1 MLLKMNSYVNILN
14 IFNFI
19 SIILLFSSTIII
31 YTNLDHCKY
40 IQICVGLLN
49 IMFIPLLSYT
59 LLNKNKF
66 YDIILLKGIYYIFIG
81 SIDFISG
88 LLLLGIEKNTIS
100 IGIILICI
108 SIYNILVGIFNEEDY
123 VENILNENTQIQI
136 TTHNTNNQDQSIYNE
151 EALKIENDDEDE
163 VFFAAN

>member
-1 MLLKMNSYVNILN
+1 
-14 IFNFI
+14 
-19 SIILLFSSTIII
+19 
-31 YTNLDHCKY
+31 
-40 IQICVGLLN
+40 
-49 IMFIPLLSYT
+49 MFIPLLSYT